1 MGKLTKRLIKYFTG
15 IISAVVIICLILSGL
30 FLSFIYTNIQY
41 SDMKKAS
48 DKLYEAVKTQNQYSD
63 IISEYQISA
72 AFLVKNG
79 EITTLTSNMM
89 GMMKN
94 INLTNLSDHG
104 KYVNPRNEE
113 FLYYKT
119 STDIG
124 EIIILQNNKFSST
137 YMKYTY
143 IILAVIFLAALLIS
157 IPIIALLGKRITEP
171 VILLQKASQ
180 DITKGKF
187 DVDVKVNTKDEIED
201 LSKSIKYMAEVIE
214 KKDIMQ
220 REFIAN
226 VSHDFKT
233 PLSIIRNYSEAVYDD
248 ILDEKEKKE
257 YIKEIIKEV
266 DRLNSLVM
274 DILQLSKLQVG
285 KNILQKEYF
294 NLSDFLNSFQ
304 NTFKIQMYQ
313 KNINFKVEVHDLN
326 IDISGDS
333 KYLHRVIYN
342 FIDNAVKFSKE
353 NGSIELSALEIQEGL
368 KIYVKDNGIGIDL
381 KYIEDIWE
389 RYYKNV
395 KSGGMGIGLAICS
408 EILKLHSFEYG
419 AVSKKGEG
427 SEFYFIVP
435 KEAYIEKII
444 I

>member
-48 DKLYEAVKTQNQYSD
+48 DKLYEAIKTQSQYAD
-63 IISEYQISA
+63 IIAEYQISS

-79 EITTLTSNMM
+79 ETTTLTSNMM
-89 GMMKN
+89 GMLKTIN
-94 INLTNLSDHG
+94 ISNLYDKG
-104 KYVNPRNEE
+104 KYVNQKNEE

-119 STDIG
+119 NTDIG

-143 IILAVIFLAALLIS
+143 IILAIIFLVALLIS

-187 DVDVKVNTKDEIED
+187 DIDVKVNTKDEIED

-214 KKDIMQ
+214 KRDIMQ

-257 YIKEIIKEV
+257 YTKEIIKEV

-285 KNILQKEYF
+285 KEILGKEYF
-294 NLSDFLNSFQ
+294 NLSEFLSSFQ
-304 NTFKIQMYQ
+304 NTFKIQLQQ
-313 KNINFKVEVHDLN
+313 KNINFKVEVTDFN
-326 IDISGDS
+326 IDIMGDS

-342 FIDNAVKFSKE
+342 FVDNAVKFSKE
-353 NGSIELSALEIQEGL
+353 NGFIQIGALETVEGL
-368 KIYVKDNGIGIDL
+368 KIHVKDNGIGIDSR
-381 KYIEDIWE
+381 YIEDIWE
-389 RYYKNV
+389 RYYKNL

-408 EILKLHSFEYG
+408 EILKLHSFKYG
-419 AVSKKGEG
+419 AVSKEGQG
-427 SEFYFIVP
+427 SEFYFVVP
-435 KEAYIEKII
+435 KTEYIKR
-444 I
+444 

>member
-15 IISAVVIICLILSGL
+15 IISVVVIICLILSGL
-30 FLSFIYTNIQY
+30 FLSLIYTNIQY

-48 DKLYEAVKTQNQYSD
+48 DKLYVAIKTQSQYSY
-63 IISEYQISA
+63 IISEYQISS

-89 GMMKN
+89 GIMKN
-94 INLTNLSDHG
+94 LNLTNLSDHG

-119 STDIG
+119 NTDIG

-143 IILAVIFLAALLIS
+143 IILAIIFLTALLIS

-171 VILLQKASQ
+171 VILLQKASL
-180 DITKGKF
+180 DITNGKF
-187 DVDVKVNTKDEIED
+187 DVDVRVNTKDEIEE
-201 LSKSIKYMAEVIE
+201 LSKSIKYMAQVIE

-233 PLSIIRNYSEAVYDD
+233 PLSVIRNYSEAVYDD
-248 ILDEKEKKE
+248 ILEEKDKKQ
-257 YIKEIIKEV
+257 YIKEIIREV
-266 DRLNSLVM
+266 DRLNLLVM
-274 DILQLSKLQVG
+274 DILQLSKLQTG
-285 KNILQKEYF
+285 KDILKNEYF
-294 NLSDFLNSFQ
+294 NLSEFMCNFQ
-304 NTFKIQMYQ
+304 NTFKIQLLQ
-313 KNINFKVEVHDLN
+313 KNIDFKIELPKSN
-326 IDISGDS
+326 IDVLGDS
-333 KYLHRVIYN
+333 KYLNRVIYN
-342 FIDNAVKFSKE
+342 FIDNAIKFSRE
-353 NGSIELSALEIQEGL
+353 QGSIILSAIETEQGF
-368 KIYVKDNGIGIDL
+368 KVYVKDDGIGIDS

-389 RYYKNV
+389 RYYKSV

-419 AVSKKGEG
+419 AVSKEGQG
-427 SEFYFIVP
+427 SEFYFIIP
-435 KEAYIEKII
+435 KTAYVEIN
-444 I
+444 